1 MIDMVVPRQQL
12 KERLAATIGYLM
24 PEKKAA

>member
-1 MIDMVVPRQQL
+1 MVVPRQQL
-12 KERLAATIGYLM
+12 KERLATTIGYLM